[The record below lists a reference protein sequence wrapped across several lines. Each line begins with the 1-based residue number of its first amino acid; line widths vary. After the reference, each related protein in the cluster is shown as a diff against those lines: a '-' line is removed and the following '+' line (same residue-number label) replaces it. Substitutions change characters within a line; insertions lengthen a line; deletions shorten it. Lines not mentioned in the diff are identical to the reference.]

1 MMKKT
6 ALVISL
12 VLMLSLYS
20 MAHANLLT
28 NSGFESGDFSGWDQ
42 WNGANT
48 AINSWGNSGGYS
60 ASVWSEASGWQD
72 VAISDPY
79 STIRVG
85 GYLFDDVNGNESL
98 SNGSFASLRVE
109 FKRSDDS
116 IVGTWTTG
124 SLTGYDLTDNVWN
137 DKTAV
142 VTPSSYGS
150 GIVKATLVWEVNNTG
165 SGYGRGIFDDLI
177 VESAPVPE
185 PASML
190 LLGSGLLGMGLS
202 GKRKR

>member
-1 MMKKT
+1 MKKKA

-12 VLMLSLYS
+12 VVMLSSYS

-28 NSGFESGDFSGWDQ
+28 NSGFETGDFSGWSQ
-42 WNGANT
+42 WNGTNT

-60 ASVWSEASGWQD
+60 ASAWGETSGWQH
-72 VAISDPY
+72 VAVSNPNEALK
-79 STIRVG
+79 VG

-124 SLTGYDLTDNVWN
+124 SLTGYDLTDNIWN

-150 GIVKATLVWEVNNTG
+150 DIVKATLVWEVNNTG
-165 SGYGRGIFDDLI
+165 SGDGRGIFDDLI

-190 LLGSGLLGMGLS
+190 LLGSGLLGMGLL
-202 GKRKR
+202 GKRKK

>member
-1 MMKKT
+1 MIKKA

-12 VLMLSLYS
+12 VAMLSSYS

-28 NSGFESGDFSGWDQ
+28 NSGFETGDFSGWDR
-42 WNGANT
+42 WNSANT

-60 ASVWSEASGWQD
+60 ASVWSEAAGWQN
-72 VAISDPY
+72 VAISDPNKDLK
-79 STIRVG
+79 VG

-124 SLTGYDLTDNVWN
+124 GLTGYDLTDNVWN

-150 GIVKATLVWEVNNTG
+150 DIVKATLVWEVNNTG
-165 SGYGRGIFDDLI
+165 SGDGRGIFDDLI
-177 VESAPVPE
+177 LESAPVPE

-190 LLGSGLLGMGLS
+190 LLGSGLLGMGLL
-202 GKRKR
+202 GKRKK

>member
-1 MMKKT
+1 MMKK
-6 ALVISL
+6 AVLVISL
-12 VLMLSLYS
+12 VAMLSSYS

-28 NSGFESGDFSGWDQ
+28 NSGFETGDFSGWDQ

-60 ASVWSEASGWQD
+60 ASVWSEAAGWQD

-85 GYLFDDVNGNESL
+85 GYIFDDVNGNESL

-150 GIVKATLVWEVNNTG
+150 DIVKATLVWEVNNTG
-165 SGYGRGIFDDLI
+165 SGDGRGIFDDLI

-202 GKRKR
+202 RKRKK

>member
-1 MMKKT
+1 MKKKA

-12 VLMLSLYS
+12 VVMLSSYS

-28 NSGFESGDFSGWDQ
+28 NSGFETGDFSGWSQ
-42 WNGANT
+42 WNSANS
-48 AINSWGNSGGYS
+48 AINSWGNSGSYS
-60 ASVWSEASGWQD
+60 ASAWLEASGWQH
-72 VAISDPY
+72 VAISDPNEAVK
-79 STIRVG
+79 VG

-150 GIVKATLVWEVNNTG
+150 DIVKATLVWEVNNTG
-165 SGYGRGIFDDLI
+165 SGDGRGIFDDLI
-177 VESAPVPE
+177 LESAPVPE

-190 LLGSGLLGMGLS
+190 LLGSGLLGMGLL
-202 GKRKR
+202 GKRKK